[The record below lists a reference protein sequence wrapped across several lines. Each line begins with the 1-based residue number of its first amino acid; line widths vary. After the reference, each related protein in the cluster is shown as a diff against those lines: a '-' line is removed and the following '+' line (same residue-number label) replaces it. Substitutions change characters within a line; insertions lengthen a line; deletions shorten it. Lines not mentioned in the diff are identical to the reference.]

1 MGREREPV
9 RRGWAGGRAR
19 PGADDAARG
28 APRAARGDPRASCAS
43 TTLPPGSRACWP
55 ISTAAPRYG
64 SRLVRA
70 MSRSAQAGEL
80 RSVNPATLEP
90 VGSVPASA
98 PGEVAEAVVDARLAA
113 ERWAGSSF
121 AERRALLGRVASAL
135 LDAADEIAATVT
147 AETGKPLV
155 ESYTAELFVALDN
168 LVWAASNAGRVLAQE
183 PVRFGQPHLRHK
195 RGVLLYE
202 PLGVIGVISPWN
214 FPFGIPLSQAA
225 FAVAAGNAVVV
236 KPSEVTPLSGAWVQR
251 VFREAGAPKRLVQ
264 VVQGGAEAGEALV
277 RAPGT
282 AKVVFTGSA
291 ETGRRVASLAGERLR
306 PVTLELGGK
315 DPMLVF
321 EDADLDRAV
330 GGRALGQLLQL
341 RPGVLGR
348 RADLRGAAAPGAV
361 RRGADPPRACA
372 PDRSRRGARDR
383 ARAADLRAPARA
395 RRGAGLGRARSR
407 RGAAARRRAPGHR
420 PSGLVL
426 RADDPDR
433 RRSRGA
439 GPARGDLR
447 AGRHGL
453 AVRGRGRGGA
463 ARERLELRPRRKR
476 LDARPREGQTARA
489 PAGCGLGLDE
499 RRLVLLRRGP
509 GLVGRDEGIGLRAHT
524 LEARPLRALAG
535 QVRRPRPRAL
545 AGGVVVSVQRGRSWT
560 ASAGWRECSIARGWG
575 RRFRRRGG
583 TGAGSSRSDGGT
595 FRADE

>member
-1 MGREREPV
+1 MELPV
-9 RRGWAGGRAR
+9 RDPAQPGGLRGRRRKRGGRQALRGDAALRCVGPARLPRGGRAE
-19 PGADDAARG
+19 AARAGRSGRARGGRG
-28 APRAARGDPRASCAS
+28 ARARTGDGEGRLHRLGRDGPPRRLTCRRAAAARD
-43 TTLPPGSRACWP
+43 SRARRQGP
-55 ISTAAPRYG
+55 
-64 SRLVRA
+64 
-70 MSRSAQAGEL
+70 
-80 RSVNPATLEP
+80 
-90 VGSVPASA
+90 
-98 PGEVAEAVVDARLAA
+98 DAR
-113 ERWAGSSF
+113 
-121 AERRALLGRVASAL
+121 
-135 LDAADEIAATVT
+135 
-147 AETGKPLV
+147 
-155 ESYTAELFVALDN
+155 
-168 LVWAASNAGRVLAQE
+168 
-183 PVRFGQPHLRHK
+183 VR
-195 RGVLLYE
+195 
-202 PLGVIGVISPWN
+202 
-214 FPFGIPLSQAA
+214 
-225 FAVAAGNAVVV
+225 
-236 KPSEVTPLSGAWVQR
+236 
-251 VFREAGAPKRLVQ
+251 
-264 VVQGGAEAGEALV
+264 
-277 RAPGT
+277 
-282 AKVVFTGSA
+282 
-291 ETGRRVASLAGERLR
+291 GRRPR
-306 PVTLELGGK
+306 PRG
-315 DPMLVF
+315 
-321 EDADLDRAV
+321 R
-330 GGRALGQLLQL
+330 GRALGQLLQL

-395 RRGAGLGRARSR
+395 RRRAGLGGARSR
-407 RGAAARRRAPGHR
+407 RGATARRRAPGHR

-463 ARERLELRPRRKR
+463 ARERLEFRPRRER
-476 LDARPREGQTARA
+476 LDARPRKGEAARA

-509 GLVGRDEGIGLRAHT
+509 GLVGRDEGIGLRAHA

-535 QVRRPRPRAL
+535 QVRRPRPRPL

-595 FRADE
+595 FRTDE